1 MVAYVRFALDDGVLP
16 GSCLAGDDVVDM
28 LAKHAEATA
37 RLAERLGRLSD
48 VGWTITASSL
58 MSIHLGAWRASPSLN
73 EAAADLEA
81 CGAPPGTIVHWA
93 IAPEN
98 VDRLPVGIGGL
109 VLDGPAFG
117 EGSLDEI
124 LVTDTN
130 GVERVIEGRDQALAA
145 LRDAIEAYAGQV
157 ARTYPHLEDLPHEI
171 LARARELDELRP
183 FTHVDLVED
192 EQQKRIGVQAQP
204 VSAIRWRGFVAGV
217 ETPDRPDHAL
227 VGERGP
233 LAQRL
238 ALEGHELA
246 RLAGLPDPGLDR

>member
-1 MVAYVRFALDDGVLP
+1 MVAYVRFGLDDGVPP
-16 GSCLAGDDVVDM
+16 GSRLAGDAVVEM
-28 LAKHAEATA
+28 LTTHAEATA

-48 VGWTITASSL
+48 AGWTITASSL
-58 MSIHLGAWRASPSLN
+58 MSVHLGAWRAAASLK
-73 EAAADLEA
+73 EATAELEA
-81 CGAPPGTIVHWA
+81 CGVPSGTIVHWA

-98 VDRLPVGIGGL
+98 VDGLPVGIGGL
-109 VLDGPAFG
+109 VLDGPDFG

-124 LVTDTN
+124 LVTDTD
-130 GVERVIEGRDQALAA
+130 GVGRIIEGRDQALAA
-145 LRDAIEAYAGQV
+145 LRDAIETYAGQV

-171 LARARELDELRP
+171 LARARDLDALQP

-192 EQQKRIGVQAQP
+192 ERQKRIGVHAEP
-204 VSAIRWRGFVAGV
+204 ASVIRWRGFVAGV
-217 ETPDRPDHAL
+217 EAPDRPDRAL

-246 RLAGLPDPGLDR
+246 RLAALPDAGPDR